1 MNKKLSAA
9 VATAMGLMMAFGFAA
24 CGDRGGEIPGGGN
37 SGAPERDPNGT
48 YTYRTA
54 SATIPSNWNPHVY
67 ETETDGELLDYMLTG
82 FYSFDYNDTMDGY
95 KMVDELA
102 SGEPVDV
109 TTDYVGEEWGI
120 EADDESRA
128 WEITIRDDIKWND
141 GTPIKANDFVESLYR
156 LLDPRLKNYR
166 ADTVYANS
174 LVIHNAK
181 DYLYAGDSGWYA
193 ADLPLTSYTQELDS
207 KLVFTLGS
215 PTENEN
221 KYNGATSSFKGL
233 WGIGEDAT
241 LETTAATMVA
251 NGVKTT
257 KEAIMALEGKTLA
270 QIKAD
275 DTLKATWTAIFDDW
289 WRSNDDETLNFFV
302 INYTWPKVEEEDVGI
317 KAISDYKLVLILD
330 KPLSG
335 FYLKYALT
343 SSWLVKTDLYDSC
356 MIQGQG
362 GVWSSNYGT
371 SVETTA
377 SYGPYMLTSFQQDKA
392 YALEKNEYF
401 YGYNDPENEDLYW
414 TTNITCTK
422 AELSVQLQMF
432 LRGELDSYGLQA
444 SDMEDYQS
452 SSSTYYVTG
461 DSTFFMA
468 LNPHDVDVLGQK
480 EAKGTDKQILSI
492 LEFRQALSFA
502 LDRSKFALAVSP
514 TNNPAFGIFSNLIV
528 ADPETGMTYRTT
540 DEAKNVL
547 VEFWGLKDSIGEG
560 NLYETVDDAI
570 EAITGYNL
578 SKAKDL
584 FNQAYDI
591 AIEKG
596 YMSATDKVEI
606 CIGMPTTD
614 SFYSDGSQFLINNYT
629 EAVKGTKLE
638 GKLTFTTD
646 STLGDDFATA
656 LQNNQVDLL
665 FGVGWTGSAL
675 DPYNLIT
682 AYTSPTYQYD
692 PSWNTSSEMID
703 IEINGKTYTGSVLD
717 WSNALNGA
725 ETSFTVKGSTDKVT
739 MEFGASHPTSER
751 LPILAALENA
761 VLQTYD
767 MIPMLDQSQAILKS
781 YKVNY
786 PTEEYIFG
794 MGFGGVKYYTYN
806 YTDEEWTNYVSSQGG
821 SLNYK

>member
-9 VATAMGLMMAFGFAA
+9 VATVMGLMMAFGFTA
-24 CGDRGGEIPGGGN
+24 CGGGGN
-37 SGAPERDPNGT
+37 NSSGGGSSAPPERDPNGT

-54 SATIPSNWNPHVY
+54 SSVFPTNWNPHVY
-67 ETETDGELLDYMLTG
+67 QTTTDGELLDYMMTG
-82 FYSFDYNDTMDGY
+82 FYSFDYNDAMDGY

-102 SGEPVDV
+102 TGDPVDV
-109 TTDYVGEEWGI
+109 TSQYATEDWEI
-120 EADDESRA
+120 SADDESRA
-128 WEITIRDDIKWND
+128 WKITIRDDIKWND
-141 GTPIKANDFVESLYR
+141 GTSIKAEDFVESLYR

-181 DYLYAGDSGWYA
+181 DYLYNGDTGWYA
-193 ADLPLTSYTQELDS
+193 ADLPLETYTESLDS
-207 KLVFTLGS
+207 ELVFSIGS
-215 PTENEN
+215 SAENEE
-221 KYNGATSSFKGL
+221 KYNGATSSIRSL
-233 WGIGEDAT
+233 
-241 LETTAATMVA
+241 L
-251 NGVKTT
+251 GVKTDTTAEKVAEAMIKNGLNVT
-257 KEAIMALEGKTLA
+257 KEQILALEGKTLA
-270 QIKAD
+270 EIKAD
-275 DTLKATWTAIFDDW
+275 STLKATWDSIIGW
-289 WRSNDDETLNFFV
+289 WKSQPNEELDFFV
-302 INYTWPKVEEEDVGI
+302 IHYTWPEIEEEEIGI
-317 KAISDYKLVLILD
+317 KAVSDYELVLILD

-356 MIQGQG
+356 MKNSN
-362 GVWSSNYGT
+362 GVWSNNYGT
-371 SVETTA
+371 SDDTTA

-392 YALEKNEYF
+392 YALEKNKYF

-422 AELSVQLQMF
+422 ADPTVQLQMF

-444 SDMEDYQS
+444 NDMEDYQS